1 VSSISIGLAAERA
14 RRALERARDGVSRA
28 ARTLVR
34 EGRPWLHPRNWTR
47 ENLRALWAAARRRPR
62 LTAAL
67 LAAAVLALFLPLYAL
82 SGVNGGAGIAAATV
96 QEGPFQVSIV
106 EAGTLQALRSVT
118 YTSTIQSNQAKIV
131 ALAPEGKLVQKGD
144 LLILFDAAPFEEDIR
159 RNQAL
164 LAQAQADLQ
173 KARQEIKLQA
183 IQNQEEIQA
192 ARLKVERSDLEQK
205 DVEQGKGRLKEE
217 EAVVAVANAERE
229 LQKAQTALADLK
241 PLLAEG
247 FITKVELERAE
258 QLVSHA
264 REELTLAE
272 RRRDSL
278 MNFGRPL
285 ELSQAK
291 SDAQA
296 SKETLRQLETASAY
310 RLGQKQAAID
320 SAESRIAE
328 ADSKLQLAKQQ
339 LARTEVRADVKGIV
353 VYRDVFFG
361 SEQRKPQVGDQ
372 VWANQPLLILPD
384 ITRMVVE
391 TKVRETDIHKVE
403 RNQKVRVRVEAYPD
417 LKLTGSVTLVGTL
430 AQEEKERR
438 GTKFF
443 GVTVQ
448 INESEPRLRPG
459 MTARVEIQVEERR
472 SALFVPLEA
481 VFEREGRA
489 LVYVAGRRI
498 RPREVVLGPS
508 NQDFVVVERGLQK
521 GERVCLRDPGA
532 APSDFGALTA
542 Q

>member
-1 VSSISIGLAAERA
+1 MSSISIGLAAERA
-14 RRALERARDGVSRA
+14 RRALERARDGASRA
-28 ARTLVR
+28 ARTLLR
-34 EGRPWLHPRNWTR
+34 EARPWLQPRNWTR
-47 ENLRALWAAARRRPR
+47 DNLGAALVAARRRPR
-62 LTAAL
+62 RT
-67 LAAAVLALFLPLYAL
+67 AAVLAAAALAVFLPLYAL
-82 SGVNGGAGIAAATV
+82 SGGSGGAGVAAATV

-131 ALAPEGKLVQKGD
+131 ALAPEGKMVQKGD

-192 ARLKVERSDLEQK
+192 ARLKVDRSDLEQK

-241 PLLAEG
+241 PLLTEG

-264 REELTLAE
+264 KEELTLAQ

-291 SDAQA
+291 SDALA
-296 SKETLRQLETASAY
+296 SKETLRQLETASSY

-320 SAESRIAE
+320 SADSRIAE
-328 ADSKLQLAKQQ
+328 AASKLELAKQQ
-339 LARTEVRADVKGIV
+339 LARTEVRADVPGIV

-384 ITRMVVE
+384 ISRMVVE

-403 RNQKVRVRVEAYPD
+403 RTQKVRVRVEAYPD

-459 MTARVEIQVEERR
+459 MTARVEIQVEERQN
-472 SALFVPLEA
+472 ALFVPLEA

-498 RPREVVLGPS
+498 QPREVVLGPS
-508 NQDFVVVERGLQK
+508 NQDFVVVEKGLQK

>member
-1 VSSISIGLAAERA
+1 
-14 RRALERARDGVSRA
+14 
-28 ARTLVR
+28 
-34 EGRPWLHPRNWTR
+34 
-47 ENLRALWAAARRRPR
+47 
-62 LTAAL
+62 
-67 LAAAVLALFLPLYAL
+67 
-82 SGVNGGAGIAAATV
+82 
-96 QEGPFQVSIV
+96 
-106 EAGTLQALRSVT
+106 
-118 YTSTIQSNQAKIV
+118 
-131 ALAPEGKLVQKGD
+131 
-144 LLILFDAAPFEEDIR
+144 
-159 RNQAL
+159 
-164 LAQAQADLQ
+164 
-173 KARQEIKLQA
+173 
-183 IQNQEEIQA
+183 
-192 ARLKVERSDLEQK
+192 
-205 DVEQGKGRLKEE
+205 
-217 EAVVAVANAERE
+217 
-229 LQKAQTALADLK
+229 
-241 PLLAEG
+241 
-247 FITKVELERAE
+247 
-258 QLVSHA
+258 
-264 REELTLAE
+264 
-272 RRRDSL
+272 
-278 MNFGRPL
+278 
-285 ELSQAK
+285 
-291 SDAQA
+291 
-296 SKETLRQLETASAY
+296 
-310 RLGQKQAAID
+310 
-320 SAESRIAE
+320 
-328 ADSKLQLAKQQ
+328 
-339 LARTEVRADVKGIV
+339 V

>member
-1 VSSISIGLAAERA
+1 VSSISVGLAARRARLALGRIREGAATAA
-14 RRALERARDGVSRA
+14 RRA
-28 ARTLVR
+28 VR
-34 EGRPWLHPRNWTR
+34 EARPFFRRENWTR
-47 ENLRALWAAARRRPR
+47 ENLKALLAAARRRPGR
-62 LTAAL
+62 TVAL
-67 LAAAVLALFLPLYAL
+67 LVAVALGLFLPFYALTGSGAGAGIPTAAVL
-82 SGVNGGAGIAAATV
+82 
-96 QEGPFQVSIV
+96 EGPFRVSIV

-118 YTSTIQSNQAKIV
+118 YASTIQSNQAKIV

-144 LLILFDAAPFEEDIR
+144 LLILFDAAPFEEEIR

-173 KARQEIKLQA
+173 KARQELKLQA

-205 DVEQGKGRLKEE
+205 DVEEGKGRLKEE
-217 EAVVAVANAERE
+217 EAVAAVANAERE
-229 LQKAQTALADLK
+229 QQKARTALDDLK

-247 FITKVELERAE
+247 FITKVELEKAE
-258 QLVSHA
+258 QQLSRM
-264 REELTLAE
+264 REELTLAQ

-278 MNFGRPL
+278 LNFGRPL

-291 SDAQA
+291 SDALS
-296 SKETLRQLETASAY
+296 SKETLRQLATAAAY
-310 RLGQKQAAID
+310 RLGQKQATID

-328 ADSKLQLAKQQ
+328 AASKLELAKQQ
-339 LARTEVRADVKGIV
+339 LARTEVRADVPGIV

-384 ITRMVVE
+384 ISRMVVE

-403 RNQKVRVRVEAYPD
+403 KNQKVAVRVEAYPD
-417 LKLTGSVTLVGTL
+417 LKFTGSVSLLGTL

-472 SALFVPLEA
+472 SALFVPLDA

-498 RPREVVLGPS
+498 SPREVVLGPS
-508 NQDFVVVERGLQK
+508 NQDFVVVERGLRK
-521 GERVCLRDPGA
+521 GERVCLKDPGA
-532 APSDFGALTA
+532 APSDFGALT